1 MAGIGF
7 ELKKLFRRQSLT
19 AKFSAVLYSVFS
31 TIGHLLIVIG
41 ALISVKLFL
50 LNSDMPLNDQ
60 RLYSSIILYSFVF
73 PLIFTSGLCIIISR
87 YIADMMWGDKTED
100 IFASVYGAL
109 AIYCSL
115 ASIPAVVLLWKA
127 QLSLALSIFAYLLYM
142 MVGIIFIL
150 MVYVSALKDY
160 AQISRSF
167 IVGMII
173 AFLGSYAT
181 LRFWDHQFSMTTAL
195 VGAFAFGMTV
205 VAGGILMGVKKYFQ
219 VPSTRYFD
227 FLLYMGKYPSLFWFN
242 TFYTLGIYVQNFI
255 FWGYYKTQNSIS
267 VFIFSDE
274 FDMATA
280 LGVLSILPAI
290 VLFVVRMETSFYDY
304 FRDYLRA
311 INTQTGAEIERAKR
325 LMQRQM
331 WQEFFFVAELQILI
345 SLICVVVGIAVLPL
359 LGLSS
364 TVIEVFPNMVAGF
377 LFTYFMFLACTLMQ
391 YFENYVD
398 CLHITTLFLLL
409 NTIFTLLTVQLGA
422 EFYGLGIVFA
432 SIVTLIAALLYL
444 RKTLSS
450 VDYIIFCSQ
459 VPEEEN
465 KGKNL
470 ESWINRLN
478 GQEEVNQDH
487 ENLSQPERQTA
498 NS

>member
-31 TIGHLLIVIG
+31 TIGHLLVVIG

-50 LNSDMPLNDQ
+50 LNSSMPLDDQ

-87 YIADMMWGDKTED
+87 YLADLMWLEKTGD
-100 IFASVYGAL
+100 ILASVYGAL
-109 AIYCSL
+109 VIYSGL
-115 ASIPAVVLLWKA
+115 ASIPALVLLWQA
-127 QLSLALSIFAYLLYM
+127 QMGLVLSVLAYILYM

-160 AQISRSF
+160 AQISGSF
-167 IVGMII
+167 IAGMIV
-173 AFLGSYAT
+173 AFGGSYLAIQLSSPQVSLT
-181 LRFWDHQFSMTTAL
+181 VAL
-195 VGAFAFGMTV
+195 VGSFALGMTI
-205 VAGGILMGVKKYFQ
+205 VAAGILMGIKKYFR
-219 VPSTRYFD
+219 VPSTQYFD
-227 FLLYMGKYPSLFWFN
+227 FLIYMGKYPSLFWFN

-267 VFIFSDE
+267 VFFFSDD

-280 LGVLSILPAI
+280 LGVLTILPAI

-304 FRDYLRA
+304 FREYLQA
-311 INTQTGAEIERAKR
+311 VNTLTGAEIERAKER
-325 LMQRQM
+325 MRRSM

-345 SLICVVVGIAVLPL
+345 SLVSVVVGIAVLPL
-359 LGLSS
+359 LGLSM
-364 TVIEVFPNMVAGF
+364 TIVEVFPNMVAGF

-391 YFENYVD
+391 YFENYLD
-398 CLHITTLFLLL
+398 CLRIMTLFLLL
-409 NTIFTLLTVQLGA
+409 NTIFTILTAQLGP

-432 SIVTLIAALLYL
+432 STVSLIAALLYL
-444 RKTLSS
+444 KKTLDS
-450 VDYIIFCSQ
+450 VDYIIFCSR
-459 VPEEEN
+459 VPEEEA

-470 ESWINRLN
+470 ESIINRLN
-478 GQEEVNQDH
+478 GQEDVKQGH
-487 ENLSQPERQTA
+487 ENLSQSKRQTA
-498 NS
+498 DS

>member
-31 TIGHLLIVIG
+31 TIGHLLVVIG

-50 LNSDMPLNDQ
+50 LNSDMPLDDQ

-87 YIADMMWGDKTED
+87 YLADMMWQDKTED
-100 IFASVYGAL
+100 ILASVYGAL
-109 AIYCSL
+109 VVYCSL
-115 ASIPAVVLLWKA
+115 ASIPAVILLWQA
-127 QLSLALSIFAYLLYM
+127 QLGLILSVFAYLLYM

-167 IVGMII
+167 ILGMVVAFVGS
-173 AFLGSYAT
+173 FLTVRLSGLQA
-181 LRFWDHQFSMTTAL
+181 SMTTAL
-195 VGAFAFGMTV
+195 VGSFAVGMTL
-205 VAGGILMGVKKYFQ
+205 VAAGVLMGVKKYFR
-219 VPSTRYFD
+219 VPSTHYFD
-227 FLLYMGKYPSLFWFN
+227 FLIYMGKYPSLFWFN

-267 VFIFSDE
+267 VFIFSDD

-280 LGVLSILPAI
+280 LGVLTILPAI

-304 FRDYLRA
+304 FREYLRA
-311 INTQTGAEIERAKR
+311 VNTLTGAEIEKAKG
-325 LMQRQM
+325 LMKRRM

-345 SLICVVVGIAVLPL
+345 SLVSVVVGIAVLPL
-359 LGLSS
+359 VGLSA
-364 TVIEVFPNMVAGF
+364 TIVEIFPNMVAGF

-398 CLHITTLFLLL
+398 CLRIMVLFLLL
-409 NTIFTLLTVQLGA
+409 NTIFTVLTAQLGA
-422 EFYGLGIVFA
+422 EFYGVGIVFA
-432 SIVTLIAALLYL
+432 STVSLIAALLYL
-444 RKTLSS
+444 RKTLDS
-450 VDYIIFCSQ
+450 VDYIIFCSR
-459 VPEEEN
+459 VPEEES
-465 KGKNL
+465 KGRNL
-470 ESWINRLN
+470 ESLINRLN
-478 GQEEVNQDH
+478 GQEDVKQGN
-487 ENLSQPERQTA
+487 ENLSQSQRQTA
-498 NS
+498 DS